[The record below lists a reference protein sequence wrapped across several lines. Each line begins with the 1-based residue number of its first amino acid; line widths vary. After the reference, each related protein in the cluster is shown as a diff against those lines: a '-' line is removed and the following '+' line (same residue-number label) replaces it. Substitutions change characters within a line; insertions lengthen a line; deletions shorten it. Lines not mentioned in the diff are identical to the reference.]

1 MFLYISY
8 LLPVAAGL
16 VAYRRTWTQM
26 GPFNM
31 GSFYPVVAILCII
44 GCSVLIYVGIQ
55 PPNDKALTVTLV
67 ALGITGTFWFGL
79 ERRRFQGPPTGQMIA
94 ARQAEIAARERALKE
109 APEIGEPDDDLVPD
123 AGELI
128 PVLSHDK
135 R

>member
-31 GSFYPVVAILCII
+31 GSFYPVVAISSGLV
-44 GCSVLIYVGIQ
+44 GLARSSCS
-55 PPNDKALTVTLV
+55 NR
-67 ALGITGTFWFGL
+67 WCC
-79 ERRRFQGPPTGQMIA
+79 
-94 ARQAEIAARERALKE
+94 
-109 APEIGEPDDDLVPD
+109 
-123 AGELI
+123 AGG
-128 PVLSHDK
+128 